1 MRFPHTLSGL
11 RSIRSAELLNVWVII
26 LTSAISLVALFAQLD
41 SAALVLILL
50 GIPMIVLGIVGLVK
64 QLIGVSRAA
73 RDFRVFASA
82 RTAIIAAIVLSGIS
96 GLLSRTDVPTNL
108 LDIASSAC
116 SLYASI
122 LILKGI
128 IALCGALRRLDMAE
142 QGQKLIRYVLTV
154 GLLGLALEVF
164 LAVLPET
171 YEPHLLLL
179 ILTVLLLALGLLE
192 AFLLLRY
199 YKRAID
205 MLDYYD
211 PDPGDG
217 MNAPASSP
225 DAPWGVYP

>member
-26 LTSAISLVALFAQLD
+26 LTSAISLVALFAQPD
-41 SAALVLILL
+41 SAAIVLLLL
-50 GIPMIVLGIVGLVK
+50 GIPMIVLSIVGLVK

-82 RTAIIAAIVLSGIS
+82 RAAIIAALVLSGIS
-96 GLLSRTDVPTNL
+96 GFMGKTDVPTNL
-108 LDIASSAC
+108 LDIASTAC

-128 IALCGALRRLDMAE
+128 IALSGALRRLDMAE

-164 LAVLPET
+164 LTVLPER
-171 YEPHLLLL
+171 YETHPLLFVP
-179 ILTVLLLALGLLE
+179 IVLLLVLSLLE

-205 MLDYYD
+205 MLDYND

-217 MNAPASSP
+217 LNTPASSP
-225 DAPWGVYP
+225 DAP